1 MSRRVNDFK
10 IGLVVIL
17 SVFLLLALTFKVNK
31 FSLSQAGYELK
42 AAFID
47 SSGIEK
53 NAPVRLSGV
62 EVGKVKDLRLLYD
75 AAGTHVLLTLWLD
88 KAALARKDSEAFVT
102 TLGLMGE
109 KYVELTAGSPDS
121 PFLPPGSIIIGREP
135 FDTAKFIEKGEQ
147 IAGNLDQ
154 AIVSMHKLTDG
165 VNEVIIVH
173 REDMDKMLK
182 NLVETSENI
191 KAFSEDVK
199 WHPWK
204 LIRKSKSQ
212 KPKEDKQDLKKKET
226 EKEDSKKK
234 ESEKKEE
241 ER

>member
-1 MSRRVNDFK
+1 MTRRANDFK

-17 SVFLLLALTFKVNK
+17 ALVLLLALTFKVNK
-31 FSLSQAGYELK
+31 FSLTQAGYELK

-62 EVGKVKDLRLLYD
+62 EVGKVKDLRLIYD

-88 KAALARKDSEAFVT
+88 KAAKVRKDSEAFVT

-109 KYVELTAGSPDS
+109 KYVELTVGSADS
-121 PFLPPGSIIIGREP
+121 PFLPAGSTIIGRAP

-147 IAGNLDQ
+147 IADNLDQ
-154 AIVSMHKLTDG
+154 AIISVRKLSEG
-165 VNEVIIVH
+165 VNEVVIVH
-173 REDMDKMLK
+173 REDLNKMLK

-212 KPKEDKQDLKKKET
+212 KPKEEQQDP
-226 EKEDSKKK
+226 KKK
-234 ESEKKEE
+234 ESEE